1 VSRRCDLAVIGGGP
15 VGAALAL
22 EAARKGLRVHVLES
36 REAGLRVSDTRPLAL
51 SYGSRLILEPSG
63 VWPELEPATPIE
75 RIHVSQRGGFG
86 RTEMTADEAGLPA
99 LGYVVDYAGLLARL
113 DAALERSTV
122 AVMRGTRVR
131 SIAHDEASARV
142 EFERE
147 GVVGEV
153 VASVVALADGTAAAA
168 DVGIRTRDYGQAA
181 ITARLRMSRPHQNT
195 AYERFTPDGPLAL
208 LPFGDDY
215 ALVWTLA
222 PQAAEALCSAPE
234 GAFLAALQNAFG
246 DRAGRFLA
254 VHDRRAHPLTLR
266 MSERSTIG
274 RMALVGNAAQS
285 LHPVAGQGFNLG
297 LRDAWELAREIAAR
311 GADAPDVLAAYARR
325 RRIDRAAGVAF
336 TDSVARIFSND
347 NAALRALRGAGLTA
361 LDCVPLARDYLVRRM
376 IFGVRGS

>member
-1 VSRRCDLAVIGGGP
+1 VSPRCDLAVIGGGP

-22 EAARKGLRVHVLES
+22 EAARKHLRVQVLES
-36 REAGLRVSDTRPLAL
+36 REAGVRVSDTRPLAL

-63 VWPELEPATPIE
+63 VWAELEPATPIE

-86 RTEMTADEAGLPA
+86 RTEMTAREAGLPA

-122 AVMRGTRVR
+122 ALMRGARVR

-147 GVVGEV
+147 GVVGET

-168 DVGIRTRDYGQAA
+168 DVGVRTRDYGQAA
-181 ITARLRMSRPHQNT
+181 ITARLRMSRPHEGT
-195 AYERFTPDGPLAL
+195 AYERFTPEGPLAL
-208 LPFGDDY
+208 LPFGAGY

-234 GAFLAALQNAFG
+234 GTFLAALQNAFG

-254 VHDRRAHPLTLR
+254 VQDRRAHPLTLR
-266 MSERSTIG
+266 MSERSTVG

-297 LRDAWELAREIAAR
+297 LRDAWELACEITAR
-311 GADAPDVLAAYARR
+311 GADAPDVLAGYARR
-325 RRIDRAAGVAF
+325 RRIDRTAGVAF
-336 TDSVARIFSND
+336 TDGVARIFSND

-376 IFGVRGS
+376 IFGARG